1 MVTETTGSE
10 TALVRDF
17 VNTLHKDLYGDEE
30 GLTTPAALAAW
41 LAEHRLADGTTA
53 TRTDLEHAIE
63 LREALRALLL
73 ANNGVEADVEA
84 AQRVLVAT
92 ARRGR
97 VELRFADGAPALVP
111 GAAGVSGALG
121 RIVAAVHG
129 AVTDGSWRRLKA
141 CRAEDCQWAF
151 VDHAKNQS
159 RAWCSMSSC
168 GNRAKARA
176 HRERH
181 RHA

>member
-1 MVTETTGSE
+1 
-10 TALVRDF
+10 
-17 VNTLHKDLYGDEE
+17 
-30 GLTTPAALAAW
+30 
-41 LAEHRLADGTTA
+41 
-53 TRTDLEHAIE
+53 
-63 LREALRALLL
+63 
-73 ANNGVEADVEA
+73 
-84 AQRVLVAT
+84 
-92 ARRGR
+92 
-97 VELRFADGAPALVP
+97 VP

-121 RIVAAVHG
+121 RIVAAVQG
-129 AVTDGSWRRLKA
+129 AVVDGSWRRLKA